1 MSYYQSSLQLPSI
14 TDKLLIL
21 NLFCSDLLKE
31 VILNL
36 AKYHRRVNLA
46 HSILDNIILYFQDD
60 RANSA

>member
-36 AKYHRRVNLA
+36 ANYDRRVNLA
-46 HSILDNIILYFQDD
+46 HSLLDNPILDFQDK
-60 RANSA
+60 RSNSA